1 MVLDKNEYIFKYKNK
16 IINLKEI
23 EEDKKIMEQL
33 EREEYN
39 TLKHF
44 LANSMAKIDAEKE
57 DEKYNIKKPLEDK
70 LISLKLITFD
80 RNSRDL
86 YRNSHYL
93 TNKGY
98 KIFCELRDVKYS
110 HWRAISIIAIII
122 TGLLAFINIYLI
134 GQSKGWW

>member
-1 MVLDKNEYIFKYKNK
+1 LNLVERKDFMVLDKNEYIFKYKNK

-57 DEKYNIKKPLEDK
+57 DEKYNIKKP
-70 LISLKLITFD
+70 
-80 RNSRDL
+80 
-86 YRNSHYL
+86 
-93 TNKGY
+93 
-98 KIFCELRDVKYS
+98 
-110 HWRAISIIAIII
+110 
-122 TGLLAFINIYLI
+122 
-134 GQSKGWW
+134 